1 MYGPIFIKELDLQML
16 YYIEHFI
23 IQYKCHKMKH
33 LECGLNAFTFQVSHC
48 QY

>member
-1 MYGPIFIKELDLQML
+1 ML
-16 YYIEHFI
+16 LHTEHII

-33 LECGLNAFTFQVSHC
+33 LECGLNAFTFQVSQQ